1 MVVRTAPARVVRPP
15 LLRLEVGSDNLISVP
30 EVTATE
36 ASRRFADLLDGVEHR
51 GEIYT
56 IVRRGRVVAQL
67 EPARA
72 ASGRDVKA
80 LLRRRRPDRAWTD
93 EITELRRSLV
103 VEERF

>member
-1 MVVRTAPARVVRPP
+1 M
-15 LLRLEVGSDNLISVP
+15 I

-51 GEIYT
+51 GERYT

-67 EPARA
+67 EPAVA
-72 ASGRDVKA
+72 ASGAETKA
-80 LLRRRRPDRAWTD
+80 LLRRHRIDRAWKD
-93 EITELRRSLV
+93 EVTVLRTVLP